1 MLTTNKINDIFSELP
16 DSKKIILE
24 SFINEL
30 QNNEKYKKLRT
41 ELTQRRDEIN
51 TGKKLSEE
59 EFWNGI

>member
-1 MLTTNKINDIFSELP
+1 MLSTNNIIDIFSELP

-30 QNNEKYKKLRT
+30 RNAEKNKNLRSELNE
-41 ELTQRRDEIN
+41 RRNEIN
-51 TGKKLSEE
+51 MGKKISEE